1 MRPIAA
7 IPQRCILFGVKGAL
21 YLLLAASFLFQT
33 GLSIRAG
40 VPVGFTDPRRDER
53 PFQFW
58 LVMIFMLLP
67 AMWLTSE
74 ACDKLL

>member
-1 MRPIAA
+1 MM
-7 IPQRCILFGVKGAL
+7 KGL
-21 YLLLAASFLFQT
+21 LCVLLAASFLILI
-33 GLSIRAG
+33 GRSIRAG
-40 VPVGFTDPRRDER
+40 VSIGFTDPRRDER

-74 ACDKLL
+74 AWSKLR

>member
-1 MRPIAA
+1 MMK
-7 IPQRCILFGVKGAL
+7 ILL
-21 YLLLAASFLFQT
+21 YLLLAATFLILI
-33 GLSIRAG
+33 GRSIRAG

-67 AMWLTSE
+67 TMWLTIE
-74 ACDKLL
+74 AWDKLR

>member
-1 MRPIAA
+1 MK
-7 IPQRCILFGVKGAL
+7 ILL
-21 YLLLAASFLFQT
+21 YLLLAATFLILI
-33 GLSIRAG
+33 GRSIRAG

-67 AMWLTSE
+67 TMWLTIE
-74 ACDKLL
+74 AWDKLR